1 MDSAFKDKFFTS
13 FNELQNAIQEYEEKN
28 CVQLYKRTS
37 RNILEK
43 KDQVPDSVN
52 MELKYSYIIF
62 SCIQTG
68 NTQMKGYKTI
78 EFEYFNLI
86 NNTNTSIQYKFS

>member
-1 MDSAFKDKFFTS
+1 MESAFKDKLFTS

-43 KDQVPDSVN
+43 KNLEPDSVN
-52 MELKYSYIIF
+52 MELKYSYIIMSPFERRETYCF
-62 SCIQTG
+62 S
-68 NTQMKGYKTI
+68 
-78 EFEYFNLI
+78 LI
-86 NNTNTSIQYKFS
+86 FSSASASSASSQRSLSGP

>member
-1 MDSAFKDKFFTS
+1 MDSAFKDKLFTS

-43 KDQVPDSVN
+43 KNQEPYSVN

-62 SCIQTG
+62 SCIHG
-68 NTQMKGYKTI
+68 GRNFKTVSDGKRP
-78 EFEYFNLI
+78 N
-86 NNTNTSIQYKFS
+86 QR

>member
-1 MDSAFKDKFFTS
+1 MDSAFKDKLFTS

-43 KDQVPDSVN
+43 KNQEPYSVN

-62 SCIQTG
+62 LVSMEAETLKQFQTG
-68 NTQMKGYKTI
+68 NAQIKGK
-78 EFEYFNLI
+78 
-86 NNTNTSIQYKFS
+86 

>member
-37 RNILEK
+37 RFRKLARLELATSTATYSKKRKERGKSFLFCLYDSAMNIHVFML
-43 KDQVPDSVN
+43 
-52 MELKYSYIIF
+52 
-62 SCIQTG
+62 G
-68 NTQMKGYKTI
+68 N
-78 EFEYFNLI
+78 
-86 NNTNTSIQYKFS
+86 